1 MSTLA
6 PPWRIATAGA
16 TSNTCPASVLC
27 LPCCAVCRTAQ
38 KGCPLAPSCLVS
50 AHSRCHSDLVRNAL
64 QSCPVHAQACPA
76 PAAYTPRQCQAQHPS
91 FQPLLKLL
99 ALTCISCHCF
109 FFIARPC
116 LPLQIATCLLTQ
128 PGPAYTRAA
137 ASGRYPMLLAVCTGA
152 AAAMAQRERG
162 GISPRGGYEAVCVCE
177 KSQVKRGAKPQG

>member
-38 KGCPLAPSCLVS
+38 KGCPLVPSCLVS

-99 ALTCISCHCF
+99 ALTCISCHCCPPMSASANCNMPAHS
-109 FFIARPC
+109 ARAG
-116 LPLQIATCLLTQ
+116 LHASRGQ
-128 PGPAYTRAA
+128 RALSNVA
-137 ASGRYPMLLAVCTGA
+137 CGVHRGSGSNGA
-152 AAAMAQRERG
+152 EGEGRHITTWWVRG
-162 GISPRGGYEAVCVCE
+162 GVCV
-177 KSQVKRGAKPQG
+177 